1 MGIKGLSAHF
11 DWFLFI
17 LEDRCIDDLMTDDN
31 LLFHHIKQIDFML
44 PWVCS
49 IIDHKGWQNEAR
61 KSVAPSAAPSMPSFF
76 FLTSSVILLLLNRES
91 ICKTINPIYSL
102 HLSKEAMEMDGNAGH
117 LTQGRQLHILLF
129 LRMLRAN

>member
-1 MGIKGLSAHF
+1 MVIKGLSAHF

-17 LEDRCIDDLMTDDN
+17 LEDRCIDDRMTDDN

-61 KSVAPSAAPSMPSFF
+61 KSVAPSAAPSIPFF
-76 FLTSSVILLLLNRES
+76 FFFNL
-91 ICKTINPIYSL
+91 ICDLAITEQGIYL
-102 HLSKEAMEMDGNAGH
+102 
-117 LTQGRQLHILLF
+117 
-129 LRMLRAN
+129 

>member
-1 MGIKGLSAHF
+1 MVIKGLSAHF

-17 LEDRCIDDLMTDDN
+17 LEDRCIDDRMTDDN

-61 KSVAPSAAPSMPSFF
+61 KSVAPSAVPSMPFFF

-91 ICKTINPIYSL
+91 ICKTNNPIYSL
-102 HLSKEAMEMDGNAGH
+102 HLSKETMEMDGIAGH
-117 LTQGRQLHILLF
+117 LT
-129 LRMLRAN
+129 

>member
-1 MGIKGLSAHF
+1 MVIKELSAHF

-17 LEDRCIDDLMTDDN
+17 LEDRCIDDLTTDDN

-61 KSVAPSAAPSMPSFF
+61 KSVAPSAAPSMPFF
-76 FLTSSVILLLLNRES
+76 FFFFNL
-91 ICKTINPIYSL
+91 ICDLAITEQGIYL
-102 HLSKEAMEMDGNAGH
+102 
-117 LTQGRQLHILLF
+117 
-129 LRMLRAN
+129 